1 MMSIKE
7 ERQLILQMLADGK
20 ISPQEASDLIRALIE
35 SETGEGRHAG
45 HQAHAT
51 HAAHGQHDESS
62 WSFRGPR
69 EPRAPRPPREPR
81 APRAP
86 RPPREPGEFR
96 FEMKGLLQELQ
107 HMVEEI
113 TDSVSDAVDGL
124 PFNQPEHEILR
135 AIEGKLTAEQ
145 PNIRLNLTNGSLKVR
160 PWEKEE
166 CRLEVR
172 IQGRNTSK
180 EAFEAEAM
188 EAFTVEIDE
197 EHLEFNGKGGLVTGL
212 KTDVTLFLP
221 EPVAYHLTAQVGNG
235 KVDVAGIKL
244 LQGSLTTTNG
254 KLVCHA
260 AHAQTLLATTGNGAM
275 TLVGEIDN
283 LDAHT
288 SNGSIRYQPQTKGSG
303 EQKLTTGNGAI
314 SVDLGALPE
323 GAAIRVQAE
332 TAMGGIALSG
342 DRLTRQVEERTLGQK
357 RLVAQTANWDE
368 AEQKVTMVLHSSMGA
383 IRVH

>member
-1 MMSIKE
+1 MSIKE

-35 SETGEGRHAG
+35 SETTTEGQHAA
-45 HQAHAT
+45 HAAHAT
-51 HAAHGQHDESS
+51 HAQHEESS
-62 WSFRGPR
+62 RFFRGPRPPR
-69 EPRAPRPPREPR
+69 EPRAPRPPR
-81 APRAP
+81 A
-86 RPPREPGEFR
+86 PREPGEFR
-96 FEMKGLLQELQ
+96 FEMKGLLQEIQ

-113 TDSVSDAVDGL
+113 SDSVSDAVEGL
-124 PFNQPEHEILR
+124 PFNQPEHEVLR
-135 AIEGKLTAEQ
+135 VVEGKLTAEQ
-145 PNIRLNLTNGSLKVR
+145 PTVRLNLTNGSLKVR

-166 CRLEVR
+166 YRLEVK
-172 IQGRNTSK
+172 IQGRNASK
-180 EAFEAEAM
+180 QAFEAEAKD
-188 EAFTVEIDE
+188 AFTVEIDE
-197 EHLEFNGKGGLVTGL
+197 DRLDFNGKGGLVTGL

-221 EPVAYHLTAQVGNG
+221 ESVAYHLTAQVGNG

-275 TLVGEIDN
+275 TLLGEIDN

-288 SNGSIRYQPQTKGSG
+288 SNGSIRYQPQTKASG
-303 EQKLTTGNGAI
+303 EQKLTTGNGTI
-314 SVDLGALPE
+314 TVDLGALPD
-323 GAAIRVQAE
+323 GAAIRVEAE

-342 DRLTRQVEERTLGQK
+342 DRLSRQVEERTLGQK
-357 RLVAQTANWDE
+357 RLVAQTANWNE
-368 AEQKVTMVLHSSMGA
+368 AEQKVTLALHSSMGA

>member
-1 MMSIKE
+1 MSIRE

-20 ISPQEASDLIRALIE
+20 VTPQEAADLIRALVE
-35 SETGEGRHAG
+35 SEAGEEKHEGHA
-45 HQAHAT
+45 HHAT
-51 HAAHGQHDESS
+51 HEEHV
-62 WSFRGPR
+62 RGAWVRTPR
-69 EPRAPRPPREPR
+69 T
-81 APRAP
+81 PRAP

-96 FEMKGLLQELQ
+96 FEMKGLLHELQ

-113 TDSVSDAVDGL
+113 SESVAGAVEGL
-124 PFNQPEHEILR
+124 PFNQPQHETVKV
-135 AIEGKLTAEQ
+135 IEGKLTAAE
-145 PNIRLNLTNGSLKVR
+145 PTIRLNLTNGSLKVR

-172 IQGRNTSK
+172 IQGRAADK
-180 EAFEAEAM
+180 ETFETEAM

-197 EHLEFNGKGGLVTGL
+197 ERLSFDGKGGLITGL

-254 KLVCHA
+254 KLTCHA

-275 TLVGEIDN
+275 TLLGEIEN

-288 SNGSIRYQPQTKGSG
+288 SNGAIRYQPQCKGSG
-303 EQKLTTGNGAI
+303 QQKLTTGNGAI

-323 GAAIRVQAE
+323 AVGIKVEAE

-342 DRLTRQVEERTLGQK
+342 SRLARQVEERTLGQK
-357 RLVAQTANWDE
+357 RLVAQSANWNE
-368 AEQKVTMVLHSSMGA
+368 AEQRLNLVLHSSMGA
-383 IRVH
+383 IRVQ

>member
-7 ERQLILQMLADGK
+7 ERQMILQMLADGK

-35 SETGEGRHAG
+35 SSGKEERHEGHP
-45 HQAHAT
+45 AHAS
-51 HAAHGQHDESS
+51 HSQHEEPLG
-62 WSFRGPR
+62 FPR
-69 EPRAPRPPREPR
+69 APRAPRPPK
-81 APRAP
+81 AP

-96 FEMKGLLQELQ
+96 FEMRGLLQEIQ
-107 HMVEEI
+107 HMVEDI
-113 TDSVSDAVDGL
+113 TDSVSHAVENL
-124 PFNQPEHEILR
+124 PFNQPEHELLR
-135 AIEGKLTAEQ
+135 IVEGKLTAEQ
-145 PNIRLNLTNGSLKVR
+145 PNVRLNLTNGSLKVR

-172 IQGRNTSK
+172 ITGRNASK
-180 EAFEAEAM
+180 EAFETEAM
-188 EAFTVEIDE
+188 EAFSVEIDE
-197 EHLEFNGKGGLVTGL
+197 EHLDYNGKGGLLGGL

-221 EPVAYHLTAQVGNG
+221 EPVAYNLTTQVGNG

-244 LQGSLTTTNG
+244 VQGSLTTTNG
-254 KLVCHA
+254 KLICHA

-275 TLVGEIDN
+275 VLLGEIEN

-288 SNGSIRYQPQTKGSG
+288 SNGSIRYQPQTTGSG

-314 SVDLGALPE
+314 SVDLAALPE
-323 GAAIRVQAE
+323 GAGIKVQAD
-332 TAMGGIALSG
+332 TAMGGIGLSG

-368 AEQKVTMVLHSSMGA
+368 AEQKVTLVLHSSMGG

>member
-1 MMSIKE
+1 MSIKE

-20 ISPQEASDLIRALIE
+20 ISPQEASDLIRALIDSE
-35 SETGEGRHAG
+35 TETGEGRHAA
-45 HQAHAT
+45 HQAHAD
-51 HAAHGQHDESS
+51 HGQHEEQSRL
-62 WSFRGPR
+62 FRG
-69 EPRAPRPPREPR
+69 PR

-86 RPPREPGEFR
+86 RPPRAPREPGEFR

-113 TDSVSDAVDGL
+113 SESVSDAVEKL
-124 PFNQPEHEILR
+124 PFNQPEHETTR
-135 AIEGKLTAEQ
+135 VIEGKLTAEQ
-145 PNIRLNLTNGSLKVR
+145 PTVRLNLTNGSLKVR

-172 IQGRNTSK
+172 IQGRNASK

-197 EHLEFNGKGGLVTGL
+197 QHLDFNGKGGLVTGL

-221 EPVAYHLTAQVGNG
+221 ETVAYHLTTQVGNG
-235 KVDVAGIKL
+235 KVDVAGLKL
-244 LQGSLTTTNG
+244 VQGSLTTTNG
-254 KLVCHA
+254 KLICHP

-275 TLVGEIDN
+275 VLAGEIDN

-314 SVDLGALPE
+314 AIDLGALPE
-323 GAAIRVQAE
+323 AAAIRVEAD

-342 DRLTRQVEERTLGQK
+342 GRLTRQVEERTLGQK

-368 AEQKVTMVLHSSMGA
+368 AEQKVTLVLHSSMGA
-383 IRVH
+383 IRVQ